1 MIEKEQF
8 LRLIK
13 FKLEEITFID
23 EISEYISNKVIEKLM
38 NNSGIEFNT
47 ILELTF
53 NANGIDTIN
62 WWLYEKSIS
71 PDLGIYYNGKE
82 LPSDTIED
90 LWELVKDNRI

>member
-8 LRLIK
+8 LRLIN
-13 FKLEEITFID
+13 FKLEAITFID

-38 NNSGIEFNT
+38 DNSGIEFNT

-71 PDLGIYYNGKE
+71 PDLSIYYNGKE